1 MALLKLML
9 VFSLNFAEFD
19 SRLLSLLF
27 LVVFFV
33 CFLSGKLIKSF
44 ELNVIWTCLLLE
56 FKICPH
62 LQQPVL

>member
-33 CFLSGKLIKSF
+33 CF
-44 ELNVIWTCLLLE
+44 
-56 FKICPH
+56 FKWKAN
-62 LQQPVL
+62 

>member
-9 VFSLNFAEFD
+9 VFFFFFSLNFAEFY

-44 ELNVIWTCLLLE
+44 ELNVLWTCLLLE
-56 FKICPH
+56 F
-62 LQQPVL
+62 

>member
-9 VFSLNFAEFD
+9 VFFSLNFAEFD

-44 ELNVIWTCLLLE
+44 ELNVLWTCLLLE
-56 FKICPH
+56 F
-62 LQQPVL
+62 